1 MSDIVTKYTERAV
14 QQEAEIAQ
22 LKQEILQLQNGEIN
36 DGNDSSSPELDKLR
50 TENQKLK
57 YRLAHLLRSIE
68 EEEKQSTRITGT
80 DTVMT
85 DISQQLQ
92 GIFAF
97 AIMSAFPDLAN
108 PTMAV
113 EASKNDRFGD
123 YQCNSAMAIAQQL
136 RAVGRKISPNEI
148 AQAIVKNMPSNK
160 IIEKVEIAG
169 PGFINV
175 HIQRPFISA
184 VISDI
189 LTKGVRPPK
198 IDRKKKV
205 VIDMSSPNIA
215 KEMHVG
221 HLRSTIIGESI
232 TRLLQFAGHDVQKV
246 CHLGDWGTQFGMLIA
261 HLQDRFPDYLTKSPP
276 ISDLQAFYKESKVR
290 FDEDAEFKKRAY
302 SLVVQL
308 QAKEPDIH
316 KAWQLICDISYRAF
330 EDIYERLDIKDLIPR
345 GESFYQDLMVETV
358 QDLESRGF
366 LELDE
371 GRKIMFT
378 DSSKVPLTIVKSD
391 GGFTYDTSD
400 MACIR
405 YRVFVDKADWIL
417 YVVDAGQSVHLEN
430 IYAGGRI
437 VGWYDPARVRV
448 EHIKFGVVLGED
460 KKKFKTRSGDTVR
473 LAELLDEGMRRSLDK
488 LKEKERDKV
497 LTAEELSAAQR
508 SVAYGCIKY
517 ADLCH
522 NRVNDYVFSF
532 DKMLDDKGNTAVYLL
547 YAYTRIKSIARLAK
561 VDDAAVL
568 QAAGSTPI
576 DVIHAKEW
584 KLAKCLSRFPEIV
597 SRILNDLLMHTL
609 CEYLYELTT
618 TFTEFY
624 DACYCVEKDRQTGVI
639 VKVNMSRILL
649 CEAAAAVMAKGFHI
663 LGLDPVN
670 RM

>member
-1 MSDIVTKYTERAV
+1 MSDVVTKYTDIAA
-14 QQEAEIAQ
+14 QQEAEIAK
-22 LKQEILQLQNGEIN
+22 LKEEILALQNGEVEL
-36 DGNDSSSPELDKLR
+36 SPEVEKLKV
-50 TENQKLK
+50 ENQKLK
-57 YRLAHLLRSIE
+57 YRLGHLLRSIA
-68 EEEKQSTRITGT
+68 EEEKNTAKASS
-80 DTVMT
+80 DDANVMT
-85 DISQQLQ
+85 NISQKLETV
-92 GIFAF
+92 FAT
-97 AIMSAFPDLAN
+97 AIKASFPELPN
-108 PTMAV
+108 PSVAV
-113 EASKNDRFGD
+113 ESSKNDRFGD

-136 RAVGRKISPNEI
+136 RAIGKKTSPNEI
-148 AQAIVKNMPSNK
+148 AREVVKNLPPSD
-160 IIEKVEIAG
+160 IIEKVDIAG
-169 PGFINV
+169 PGFINI
-175 HIQRPFISA
+175 HIRRPFVST

-189 LTKGVRPPK
+189 LNKGVRPPK
-198 IDRKKKV
+198 TGGKRRV

-232 TRLLQFAGHDVQKV
+232 SRLLVFAGHELVKV
-246 CHLGDWGTQFGMLIA
+246 NHLGDWGTQFGMLIA
-261 HLQDRFPDYLTKSPP
+261 HLQDRFPNYLTESPP

-302 SLVVQL
+302 TLVVKL
-308 QAKEPDIH
+308 QAKDPDII
-316 KAWQLICDISYRAF
+316 KAWTMICDISFKAF
-330 EDIYERLDIKDLIPR
+330 EEIYERLGVKNLIPR
-345 GESFYQDLMVETV
+345 GESFYQDMMVSTVET
-358 QDLESRGF
+358 LESNGF
-366 LELDE
+366 VKLEE

-378 DSSKVPLTIVKSD
+378 DAGKVPLTLVKSD

-405 YRVFVDKADWIL
+405 YRIFEDKADWIL
-417 YVVDAGQSVHLEN
+417 YVIDAGQSIHMEN
-430 IYAGGRI
+430 IFAGGRMA
-437 VGWYDPARVRV
+437 GWYDPAKMRI

-473 LAELLDEGMRRSLDK
+473 LADLLNEGMKRSLDK

-497 LTAEELSAAQR
+497 LTEEELLAAQR

-522 NRVNDYVFSF
+522 NRICDYVFSF

-547 YAYTRIKSIARLAK
+547 YAFTRIKSIARLAK
-561 VDDAAVL
+561 ID
-568 QAAGSTPI
+568 QAAILKAAATTPI
-576 DVIHAKEW
+576 NLTHAKEW
-584 KLAKCLSRFPEIV
+584 KLAKCLSRFPEII
-597 SRILNDLLMHTL
+597 SRILSELLMHML

-624 DACYCVEKDRQTGVI
+624 DVCYCVEKDRQTGEI

-663 LGLDPVN
+663 LGLEPVN

>member
-1 MSDIVTKYTERAV
+1 MSEIVTKYTERAAK
-14 QQEAEIAQ
+14 QEAEIAQ
-22 LKQEILQLQNGEIN
+22 LKQEICQLQNGEVMDEN
-36 DGNDSSSPELDKLR
+36 DDSSSELNQLR
-50 TENQKLK
+50 IENQKLK

-68 EEEKQSTRITGT
+68 EEQKQSATTAGNDTAMTSIT
-80 DTVMT
+80 
-85 DISQQLQ
+85 QQLE
-92 GIFAF
+92 GVFAY
-97 AIMSAFPDLAN
+97 AIMAAFPDLVD
-108 PTMAV
+108 PTVAV
-113 EASKNDRFGD
+113 EASKSDRFGD

-136 RAVGRKISPNEI
+136 RALGRKISPNEI
-148 AQAIVKNMPSNK
+148 AQAIVQNVQLNDV
-160 IIEKVEIAG
+160 IEKVEIAG

-175 HIQRPFISA
+175 HIRRPFVST

-198 IDRKKKV
+198 TDRKKRV
-205 VIDMSSPNIA
+205 IIDMSSPNIA

-232 TRLLQFAGHDVQKV
+232 ARLLQFAGHDVQKV
-246 CHLGDWGTQFGMLIA
+246 SHFGDWGTQFGMLIA
-261 HLQDRFPDYLTKSPP
+261 HLQDRFPNYLTESPP

-290 FDEDAEFKKRAY
+290 FDEEPEFKKRAY
-302 SLVVQL
+302 SLVVRL
-308 QAKEPDIH
+308 QAKEPDIY

-330 EDIYERLDIKDLIPR
+330 DEIYDRLGIKDLVPY
-345 GESFYQDLMVETV
+345 GESFYQDMMVETV
-358 QDLESRGF
+358 QDLESKGF

-378 DSSKVPLTIVKSD
+378 DTGTVPLTIVKSD

-400 MACIR
+400 MACLKFR
-405 YRVFVDKADWIL
+405 TLTEKADWVL
-417 YVVDAGQSVHLEN
+417 YVVEAGQSVHLEN
-430 IYAGGRI
+430 IYAGGRM

-473 LAELLDEGMRRSLDK
+473 LADLLNEGMKRSLDK
-488 LKEKERDKV
+488 LQEKERDKV
-497 LTAEELSAAQR
+497 LTTEELEAAQR
-508 SVAYGCIKY
+508 SVAYGCVKY

-522 NRVNDYVFSF
+522 NRINDYVFSF

-568 QAAGSTPI
+568 QAAATTPI
-576 DVIHAKEW
+576 DLTHPKEW

-597 SRILNDLLMHTL
+597 ARILNDMLMHTL

-624 DACYCVEKDRQTGVI
+624 DACYCVEKDRKTGEI

-649 CEAAAAVMAKGFHI
+649 CEAAAAVMAKGFYI
-663 LGLDPVN
+663 LGIDPVS